1 MYMYMNTLTFTHT
14 HTHKHIHIH
23 VTHKQSQSHT
33 QRYLITIKF
42 YNLPLSAFSFNSNIC
57 EARPGTRYR
66 PSVSNPRD
74 SSSVIHMLKNDGTV
88 FSSNNTTVVRS
99 VPNTGERKLH
109 INGDKCSKNR
119 TTPGQ
124 HTKIT

>member
-1 MYMYMNTLTFTHT
+1 MKKCTFTFCT
-14 HTHKHIHIH
+14 CTCICTCICTHKG
-23 VTHKQSQSHT
+23 
-33 QRYLITIKF
+33 RDLIIIKF
-42 YNLPLSAFSFNSNIC
+42 SILPWLAFSFNSNIC
-57 EARPGTRYR
+57 EVWPGTRYR
-66 PSVSNPRD
+66 PSVSNALD

-109 INGDKCSKNR
+109 NNGDKCSKNR

-124 HTKIT
+124 HTKRT